1 MAARHP
7 PADVRIGVSG
17 WTYAPW
23 RGAFYPEGLGAKRE
37 LAYAAQV
44 FRSLEVNGTFYGLQK
59 PEVFA
64 RWAAETPD
72 DFLFA
77 VKGPRFITHMKRLKE
92 VEAPLANFFASGVLK
107 LGRKLGPVL
116 WQLPASFPFDEAR
129 LDAFLSLLPRN
140 MATASELARRHDA
153 RLEGRAA
160 VEAETDGP
168 LRHALE
174 IRHDSYRTHAFTD
187 LLRHHGVALVCADTV
202 EWPLLMDATA
212 DFIYVRLHGS
222 QELYRSAYPPEEL
235 DRWAARVGRWREGQ
249 AMTDGA
255 FIDARSVPKRPR
267 DVFVYFD
274 NTDKLHAPD
283 DARALMTRLGQAPG
297 RPDVP
302 VRRGRKIGA
311 AETHP

>member
-140 MATASELARRHDA
+140 MAPHPSWPGGTMRALKGGRRWGPRRTVPCAMRWKSATTVIARPPSRTATASRRRA
-153 RLEGRAA
+153 RLRRYGR
-160 VEAETDGP
+160 
-168 LRHALE
+168 
-174 IRHDSYRTHAFTD
+174 
-187 LLRHHGVALVCADTV
+187 VAM
-202 EWPLLMDATA
+202 LMDATA

-235 DRWAARVGRWREGQ
+235 DRWAARVRHWREGK

-255 FIDARSVPKRPR
+255 SSTPAACRGAARRVRLFRQYGQAARPR
-267 DVFVYFD
+267 
-274 NTDKLHAPD
+274 
-283 DARALMTRLGQAPG
+283 
-297 RPDVP
+297 
-302 VRRGRKIGA
+302 
-311 AETHP
+311 